1 MRNQGLVYV
10 ALAIIVVG
18 VLLLAGNLFN
28 LNLWAI
34 CFPVALIL
42 LGLFVI
48 FRPRTVGP
56 DVESHTM
63 LFGDFNRA
71 GPGELRAEEFWGFI
85 VDGDYDLT
93 KYDIPPGETIV
104 RGYCFISDV
113 EIFAPADL
121 GVAITGNSFV
131 TEFKLDG
138 GAEETYLL
146 SPFHWKSDGYKL
158 AERQVRFELTQ
169 FIGDIKLRRF

>member
-1 MRNQGLVYV
+1 MRNQGLVFV
-10 ALAIIVVG
+10 ALAIILVG
-18 VLLLAGNLFN
+18 VLLLVGNLLHFN
-28 LNLWAI
+28 VWAI
-34 CFPVALIL
+34 CFPVGLIL

-48 FRPRTVGP
+48 LRPRTVGP
-56 DVESHTM
+56 GVESHTM
-63 LFGDFNRA
+63 LFGDFNRV
-71 GPGELRAEEFWGFI
+71 GPGELPAEEFWGFI
-85 VDGDYDLT
+85 VDGAYDLT
-93 KYDIPPGETIV
+93 KYDVPPGETII
-104 RGYCFISDV
+104 RGFSFISDI

-138 GAEETYLL
+138 GEEETYFL
-146 SPFHWKSDGYKL
+146 SPFQWKSDGYKM